1 MSAVPDAPP
10 TGQPKS
16 NPLTAEH
23 YAGIQRVRES
33 LVILED
39 ALQRVHYIF
48 GDHPTIGQLATQHE
62 MQDKVTQRILALYPA
77 PRKSPLE

>member
-1 MSAVPDAPP
+1 MSAVPEAAP

-39 ALQRVHYIF
+39 ALQRVHHIF
-48 GDHPTIGQLATQHE
+48 GDHPTIGELAARHE
-62 MQDKVTQRILALYPA
+62 MQDKVTRRILAMYPP